1 MDFEKSIERLKEIIE
16 LLENGKTSLNES
28 LELYKEA
35 VELSVKCKQELE
47 DAKTKIT
54 STDVK

>member
-1 MDFEKSIERLKEIIE
+1 MDFEKSIERLKDIIE

-47 DAKTKIT
+47 DAKAKIT